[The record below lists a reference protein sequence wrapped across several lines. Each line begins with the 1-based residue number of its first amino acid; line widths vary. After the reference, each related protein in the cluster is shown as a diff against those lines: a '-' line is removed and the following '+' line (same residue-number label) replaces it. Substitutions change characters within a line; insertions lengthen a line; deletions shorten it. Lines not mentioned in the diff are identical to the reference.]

1 MKTEY
6 THKDRKHE
14 VFQLEYN
21 EDTLEAHVTSDITLD
36 DYRSITREDDWRLLE
51 RFAKQMEGKT
61 VVFINPTMSGGGVA
75 MLRPPLVYLLRLLG
89 VDAHWFVMQPR
100 MNPHDENP
108 FLFTKQM
115 HNIMQRRTEPGEHFN
130 EMGKAV
136 HQDWNRE
143 NAQTLTRQPEITDA
157 DVIVIDDPQPA
168 PLKPYIEKVNPD
180 AKLVWRNH
188 IDTDG
193 ELMAN
198 PATPQGQVADY
209 IFNELDIGEVDAMIT
224 HPIERF
230 VHPEF
235 ADKTYFAPATIE
247 PFDDLNRELSTE
259 EIDEGVAFVNQQI
272 EKVNHEFEREGR
284 EDDIQPLIDPGRR
297 RITLIARFDESK
309 GMDKALRLGVETN
322 DILREAGVA
331 EEELPQII
339 LTGNGSV
346 DDPSGIPMYET
357 MLQERREQYRPNKDN
372 IIIARLPHNYMA
384 MNALMYPQPNQD
396 GSYDGRQLV
405 ALQTSEAEGCE
416 TRITDWIRHGVPL
429 VISNRGGMKLQVNDG
444 ESGLIL
450 DYDKP
455 DFDVERGA
463 KWIADLML
471 KDGRYQDLRESTLQA
486 AEEFNSREFT
496 TVANTTRLL
505 RLFSR
510 VLEGEPAD
518 RQWRIQDMTEGD

>member
-6 THKDRKHE
+6 THKDRNHE
-14 VFQLEYN
+14 VFRLEYDA
-21 EDTLEAHVTSDITLD
+21 ETLEAHVSSDVTLED
-36 DYRSITREDDWRLLE
+36 FQSITQDQDWQLLLD
-51 RFAKQMEGKT
+51 FAKQMQGKT
-61 VVFINPTMSGGGVA
+61 VVFVNPTMSGGGVA

-100 MNPHDENP
+100 MNPNDENP

-130 EMGKAV
+130 EMGKTV

-143 NAQTLTRQPEITDA
+143 NAQILTRQPEIQNA
-157 DVIVIDDPQPA
+157 DLVVIDDPQPA
-168 PLKPYIEKVNPD
+168 PLKPYIQKVNPD
-180 AKLVWRNH
+180 VKLVWRNH

-198 PATPQGQVADY
+198 PGTPQGRVASY
-209 IFNELDIGEVDAMIT
+209 IFDELGIGDVDAMIT

-247 PFDDLNRELSTE
+247 PFDDLNRELSKD
-259 EIDEGVAFVNQQI
+259 EIGEGLEFVNNQI
-272 EKVNHEFEREGR
+272 EQINEEFAREGR
-284 EDDIQPLIDPGRR
+284 EDDIQPLIDPERR

-309 GMDKALRLGVETN
+309 GMDKALRLGVQVN
-322 DILREAGVA
+322 DLLRDKGFKESD
-331 EEELPQII
+331 LPQVI

-357 MLQERREQYRPNKDN
+357 MLQERREQYRYDKDN
-372 IIIARLPHNYMA
+372 IVIARLPHNYMA
-384 MNALMYPQPNQD
+384 VNALMYPYPLED
-396 GSYDGRQLV
+396 GSYNGRQLV

-416 TRITDWIRHGVPL
+416 TRITDWIRHGVPV
-429 VISNRGGMKLQVNDG
+429 VISNRGGMKLQVRDG

-455 DFDVERGA
+455 DFDIERGA
-463 KWIADLML
+463 EWIAELMADD
-471 KDGRYQDLRESTLQA
+471 KKYQDLRDSTLKA

-505 RLFSR
+505 RIFSR
-510 VLEGEPAD
+510 TLEDMPAD
-518 RQWRIQDMTEGD
+518 RQWRIQDMSE